1 MTAGPVLVRVAPGE
15 PPGAAW
21 RDALAESLG
30 SGVALKQEGGDR
42 VRRVTLRIGGAARE
56 VVVKSRLGR
65 GVTEAVKAAAGQGR
79 LARQWRGAAVLKK
92 LGVRTARPFA
102 LVRHLG
108 ALSASETLIMEALD
122 GRSLLE
128 HLAHRD
134 LDPVTE
140 RAVAEAV
147 GAQLALF
154 AAGLRYNRDHKP
166 SNLIVSIP
174 PGGAPQIAVI
184 DCVAVRLAP
193 IGLGGVE
200 RMLASLVLEP
210 TGCGCPPTPWEM
222 RRVVRAAARAML
234 SRRSA
239 TEGTRAAP
247 PPPAPGAVGALA
259 WALWRAAAE
268 IVEAHGDPTPKINPL
283 IAPSACPDAGPD
295 GWPGDGG
302 LLGSR
307 R

>member
-1 MTAGPVLVRVAPGE
+1 MPAGPVLVRVAPGE

-30 SGVALKQEGGDR
+30 AGVALKREKDAS
-42 VRRVTLRIGGAARE
+42 VRRARLRIGGAARD
-56 VVVKSRLGR
+56 VVVKTRLGR
-65 GVTEAVKAAAGQGR
+65 GVAEAVKVAAGQGR
-79 LARQWRGAAVLKK
+79 LARQWRGAAVLRK
-92 LGVRTARPFA
+92 LGVPTARPLA

-108 ALSASETLIMEALD
+108 AASASETLIMEALE
-122 GRSLLE
+122 GSSLLE
-128 HLAHRD
+128 HLSRRD
-134 LDPVTE
+134 LDPATE
-140 RAVAEAV
+140 RAVAEAL

-154 AAGLRYNRDHKP
+154 AAGLRFNRDHKP

-174 PGGAPQIAVI
+174 RGGPPQIAVI

-193 IGLGGVE
+193 VGLGGVE

-210 TGCGCPPTPWEM
+210 IGCGCPPTAWEM

-234 SRRSA
+234 SRRDGAGS
-239 TEGTRAAP
+239 AP
-247 PPPAPGAVGALA
+247 PPSPGAVGALA

-268 IVEAHGDPTPKINPL
+268 IVEAHGDPTPRINPL
-283 IAPSACPDAGPD
+283 TAPSDCPDAGPD